1 MQSIVIAI
9 PLAVDFST
17 FSDSTSTYKVHEL
30 DVPRMQDLLPHAAS
44 LQLHWLL
51 DDVSSNEIDWNID
64 AYVGWDREH
73 ELAALPFF
81 VSGGNPADQT
91 ASGPGLAAIT
101 NLLASSHYMR
111 HIRLLLKW
119 RLHTGVSVPKQGTW
133 SAILY
138 VTLKA

>member
-1 MQSIVIAI
+1 MQTSVIAV
-9 PLAVDFST
+9 PLTLEVSLFA
-17 FSDSTSTYKVHEL
+17 DSTSTYKFHEL
-30 DVPRMQDLLPHAAS
+30 NTPLLRELLPHAAS

-51 DDVSSNEIDWNID
+51 DDVASNEIDWNID

-73 ELAALPFF
+73 ELAAVPFF

-91 ASGPGLAAIT
+91 ASGPGLAAVT

-111 HIRLLLKW
+111 HARLLLKW
-119 RLHTGVSVPKQGTW
+119 RLHAGVTVPKQGTW